1 MVLKEAFHAQNVL
14 TKWLSDVERRM
25 SMTDLF
31 VKTKER
37 HLKSKAYSEAEDEDI
52 EVPCSKESYRLLKAD
67 GSAVS
72 ASELLEF
79 ALQLVDEKSRLSD
92 AIHKAKRTI
101 PFDLDNSINMAN
113 VKRSLSEYVTNI
125 TSIKSSATKSEG
137 IGYKM
142 DNDGKQTSYRYPI
155 ESVKTIDFDRNYFRK
170 VQRNL
175 ITEANSA
182 SNYVDKAMVTTDVT
196 YESIFDFDGSLS
208 DAVETYFSTAMG
220 AEK

>member
-14 TKWLSDVERRM
+14 TKWLTDVERRM
-25 SMTDLF
+25 AMTDLF
-31 VKTKER
+31 VKTKEK
-37 HLKSKAYSEAEDEDI
+37 HLKSKAYSEAEDEEI
-52 EVPCSKESYRLLKAD
+52 EVLCVKESYRLLKAD

-72 ASELLEF
+72 ASELLGF
-79 ALQLVDEKSRLSD
+79 ALQLVDEKCRLSD
-92 AIHKAKRTI
+92 AIRDAKHTI
-101 PFDLDNSINMAN
+101 PFDLDNAINIAN

-142 DNDGKQTSYRYPI
+142 DNEGKQTSYRYPI
-155 ESVKTIDFDRNYFRK
+155 ECVKTIDFDRNHFRK
-170 VQRNL
+170 IQRTL
-175 ITEANSA
+175 ITEANST

-208 DAVETYFSTAMG
+208 DAVETYFSTVMG